1 MATVASYEHSEIWW
15 VYLLQGI
22 AAVLIGVLLLT
33 DPAATLLALVV
44 FLGFYWLFTGVLEL
58 VRMFVDRS
66 VSWVWSLLLGI
77 LGIVAGVLVLNH
89 PLFAAVILPT
99 TLVIYLGVLGLVIG
113 VVEII
118 GGFSGGGIGSFILGV
133 INILIGLL
141 LLGSPMMAALAVP
154 FVFGILLLIEGIALI
169 IWAFR
174 VKS

>member
-1 MATVASYEHSEIWW
+1 MATVASYEQSEIWW

-22 AAVLIGVLLLT
+22 AAILIGILLLT

-99 TLVIYLGVLGLVIG
+99 TLVIYLGVLGLAIG